1 MTMPTHTV
9 KKMSTAQCDKCGLYT
24 CVHKTELTQPM
35 KPFDLGSQVG
45 DTLSDAV
52 TKIRIELNPGTPKE
66 PTNIEC
72 PACKKLVTIGPN
84 NNFCYLCG
92 EPLKADKTKPI
103 IADTAKDEKE
113 TATKNLKPKE
123 DLTVKC
129 GYCDMDILKKYITA
143 HLNVH
148 INSHT
153 QIEVEPTK
161 VEIRAEAAPIKTP
174 LQIAAASY
182 LTDKD
187 DVSLKAIE
195 RFHYRKIDNLSVSSS
210 STEDQSISDI
220 TVTVWL
226 KERASAYNGSY
237 AGGVWQS
244 STDAERVV
252 IQTTYD
258 ATDEYYSVSVR
269 LIKTNQYGY
278 STEDAVPERLCFD
291 ATEIREEIKRALLFF
306 KVPPRSVYKRFLKAI
321 RNDEFVVELDKN
333 GRIEYVQTTN
343 ANDLLAKLK
352 EKQSLANNKWDTN
365 THHYG
370 YCG

>member
-1 MTMPTHTV
+1 MTKPIHTV
-9 KKMSTAQCDKCGLYT
+9 KLMSTTQCDECGLYT
-24 CVHKTELTQPM
+24 CIHKTELTQPM
-35 KPFDLGSQVG
+35 KPIDLGSQVG
-45 DTLSDAV
+45 DKLSDAV
-52 TKIRIELNPGTPKE
+52 TKIRIELDTEVVKE

-72 PACKKLVTIGPN
+72 PSCKKLVTVGPN

-92 EPLKADKTKPI
+92 APLKASAIFPD
-103 IADTAKDEKE
+103 DEKE

-153 QIEVEPTK
+153 QVTVEPSKT
-161 VEIRAEAAPIKTP
+161 EIKAEAAPVKTP
-174 LQIAAASY
+174 LQVSATSY

-187 DVSLKAIE
+187 DVGLKAID
-195 RFHYRKIDNLSVSSS
+195 RFHYRQIDNLSVSSS
-210 STEDQSISDI
+210 STEDQSISDL
-220 TVTVWL
+220 TVTIWL

-237 AGGVWQS
+237 SGAVWQA
-244 STDAERVV
+244 STDYERVV

-321 RNDEFVVELDKN
+321 RNEDFVVELDKN
-333 GRIEYVQTTN
+333 GRIEYVQTAN

-352 EKQSLANNKWDTN
+352 EKQSLSNNKWDTHTN
-365 THHYG
+365 HGFYG
-370 YCG
+370 C

>member
-1 MTMPTHTV
+1 
-9 KKMSTAQCDKCGLYT
+9 
-24 CVHKTELTQPM
+24 M
-35 KPFDLGSQVG
+35 KPLDLGETVG
-45 DTLSDAV
+45 DKLPDAV
-52 TKIRIELNPGTPKE
+52 TKIRIELNQE
-66 PTNIEC
+66 QTNIEC
-72 PACKKLVTIGPN
+72 PVCKKLVIVDPK

-92 EPLKADKTKPI
+92 AALKASAIKTVTTVP
-103 IADTAKDEKE
+103 AKVEKE
-113 TATKNLKPKE
+113 TATKNLKPKDKE
-123 DLTVKC
+123 DITVKC

-148 INSHT
+148 INDHT
-153 QIEVEPTK
+153 QSDVEPTK
-161 VEIRAEAAPIKTP
+161 TEIKAEAAPVKTP

-187 DVSLKAIE
+187 DVSLKSIE
-195 RFHYRKIDNLSVSSS
+195 RFHYRKIENLSVSSS

-226 KERASAYNGSY
+226 KERASTYNGSY
-237 AGGVWQS
+237 AGGVWQA

-306 KVPPRSVYKRFLKAI
+306 KIPPRSVYKRFLKAI
-321 RNDEFVVELDKN
+321 RNDDFVVELDKN
-333 GRIEYVQTTN
+333 GRIEYVQTAN

-365 THHYG
+365 YGHG